1 MPMDPKTIESLRRDF
16 GFVVSTDQDPDLLQY
31 LVNCFLDE
39 FGKEQ
44 DQLAALVKTGLV
56 SQAEAD
62 LSIKLTVTVL
72 KQFVEHARKTLRAN
86 PPISMTYL
94 HHGLGIQLSNHQF
107 LPFVD
112 PEDPKKKEPGKN
124 DTRAKGAVEVT
135 TASQRGGGMRGM
147 VQVPTDVPVTGVEK
161 K

>member
-1 MPMDPKTIESLRRDF
+1 MPIDPKMLESLRRDF

-31 LVNCFLDE
+31 LVNCYLDDLQKQMDGGAFL
-39 FGKEQ
+39 
-44 DQLAALVKTGLV
+44 V
-56 SQAEAD
+56 D
-62 LSIKLTVTVL
+62 LEGHVRIL
-72 KQFVEHARKTLRAN
+72 KAFVEHARNTLRTN

-94 HHGLGIQLSNHQF
+94 QHGLGIQLSNHQF

-112 PEDPKKKEPGKN
+112 PPEGKKEPGKN
-124 DTRAKGAVEVT
+124 DVRAKGAVEVT

-147 VQVPTDVPVTGVEK
+147 VQMPTDVPVTGVDK

>member
-1 MPMDPKTIESLRRDF
+1 MPIDPKMLESLRRDF

-31 LVNCFLDE
+31 LVNCYLD
-39 FGKEQ
+39 
-44 DQLAALVKTGLV
+44 
-56 SQAEAD
+56 D
-62 LSIKLTVTVL
+62 LQKQMDGGAFPVDLEGHIRIL
-72 KQFVEHARKTLRAN
+72 KSFVEHARKTLRAN

-94 HHGLGIQLSNHQF
+94 QNGLGIQLSNHQF

-112 PEDPKKKEPGKN
+112 PENAKKEPGKN

-147 VQVPTDVPVTGVEK
+147 VQVPTDVPVTGVDK

>member
-1 MPMDPKTIESLRRDF
+1 MPIDPKMLESLRRDF

-31 LVNCFLDE
+31 LVNCYLN
-39 FGKEQ
+39 
-44 DQLAALVKTGLV
+44 DQQPPAGEPDDH
-56 SQAEAD
+56 AEAFRT
-62 LSIKLTVTVL
+62 KMAVL
-72 KQFVEHARKTLRAN
+72 KEFVEHARKTLRAN

-94 HHGLGIQLSNHQF
+94 QHGLGIQLSNHQF

-112 PEDPKKKEPGKN
+112 PENNKKEPGKN

-135 TASQRGGGMRGM
+135 TASSRGGGMRGM
-147 VQVPTDVPVTGVEK
+147 VQVPTDVPVTGVDK